1 MIGPGRRRP
10 ARNRQR
16 GGCGWR
22 LMVLLV
28 VMGAVGS
35 LAWMILLPSL
45 FTRAV
50 LDRTGFDA
58 EITSLAANPFT
69 GRVSLRGLVI
79 TNPANFPSRDC
90 LQVRAFEAD
99 ADVWSLF
106 GERFVIST
114 LSVDVRQIT
123 LVRRAYGPTNL
134 ESFRANLAGSEPRAP
149 SAKSPFLIRELRL
162 RLGTLV
168 LADYAEAKPRVR
180 TFALELDQRF
190 GSISSAGQLF
200 GPEILRGLAE
210 REVAVELAPFLPPD
224 FRRILNE
231 AAIGRGGSRKAVED
245 KPGEVFRG
253 VLDRL
258 EETRKP

>member
-1 MIGPGRRRP
+1 
-10 ARNRQR
+10 
-16 GGCGWR
+16 
-22 LMVLLV
+22 MVLLV
-28 VMGAVGS
+28 VIGAVGS
-35 LAWMILLPSL
+35 LAWMTLLPSL

-69 GRVSLRGLVI
+69 GSVSLRGLVV
-79 TNPANFPSRDC
+79 TNPSNFPSRDC

-99 ADVWSLF
+99 ADVWSLL

-123 LVRRAYGPTNL
+123 LVRRAHGPTNL
-134 ESFRANLAGSEPRAP
+134 ELFRGNL
-149 SAKSPFLIRELRL
+149 
-162 RLGTLV
+162 V
-168 LADYAEAKPRVR
+168 
-180 TFALELDQRF
+180 DQRF
-190 GSISSAGQLF
+190 SSISSAGQLL

-210 REVAVELAPFLPPD
+210 REVAVELAPFLPPE
-224 FRRILNE
+224 FRRVLNE
-231 AAIGRGGSRKAVED
+231 AAIGRAGSRKAAEN

-253 VLDRL
+253 FLDRL

>member
-1 MIGPGRRRP
+1 MIGPGGRRP

-35 LAWMILLPSL
+35 LAWMTLLPSL

-79 TNPANFPSRDC
+79 TNPSNFPSRDC

-134 ESFRANLAGSEPRAP
+134 ESFRANLAGPEPRPP

-168 LADYAEAKPRVR
+168 LADYAEATPRVR

-210 REVAVELAPFLPPD
+210 REVAVELAPFLPRD
-224 FRRILNE
+224 FRRVLNE
-231 AAIGRGGSRKAVED
+231 AAIGRGGSRKAAED

-253 VLDRL
+253 FLDRL

>member
-1 MIGPGRRRP
+1 MIGPGRTRP
-10 ARNRQR
+10 ARRRQR

-28 VMGAVGS
+28 VIGAVGS
-35 LAWMILLPSL
+35 LAWMTLLPSL

-58 EITSLAANPFT
+58 EITSLAANPLT
-69 GRVSLRGLVI
+69 GRVSLRGLVV
-79 TNPANFPSRDC
+79 TNPSNFPSRDC

-114 LSVDVRQIT
+114 LSVDVRQIN
-123 LVRRAYGPTNL
+123 LV
-134 ESFRANLAGSEPRAP
+134 GSEPRP
-149 SAKSPFLIRELRL
+149 PTAKSSFLIRELRL
-162 RLGTLV
+162 RLDTLV
-168 LADYAEAKPRVR
+168 LADYSEAKPRVR
-180 TFALELDQRF
+180 TFPLELDQRF
-190 GSISSAGQLF
+190 SSISSAGQLL

-210 REVAVELAPFLPPD
+210 REVAVELAPFLPPE
-224 FRRILNE
+224 FRRVLNE
-231 AAIGRGGSRKAVED
+231 AAIGRAGSRKAAEN

-253 VLDRL
+253 FLDRL

>member
-35 LAWMILLPSL
+35 LAWMTLLPSL

-50 LDRTGFDA
+50 LDRTGFNA
-58 EITSLAANPFT
+58 KITSLAANPFT
-69 GRVSLRGLVI
+69 GRVSLRGLVM
-79 TNPANFPSRDC
+79 TNPSNFPSLDC

-99 ADVWSLF
+99 ADVCSLF

-134 ESFRANLAGSEPRAP
+134 ESFRANFAGPVTRPP

-245 KPGEVFRG
+245 KPGKVFRG
-253 VLDRL
+253 FLDRL

>member
-1 MIGPGRRRP
+1 MIGPGRTRP
-10 ARNRQR
+10 ARRRQR

-28 VMGAVGS
+28 VIGAVGS
-35 LAWMILLPSL
+35 LAWMTLLPSL

-69 GRVSLRGLVI
+69 GRVSLRGLVV
-79 TNPANFPSRDC
+79 TNPSNFPSRDC

-99 ADVWSLF
+99 ADVWSLL

-123 LVRRAYGPTNL
+123 LVRRAHGPTNL
-134 ESFRANLAGSEPRAP
+134 ELFRANLVGSEPRP
-149 SAKSPFLIRELRL
+149 STAKSSFLIRELRL
-162 RLGTLV
+162 RLDTLV
-168 LADYAEAKPRVR
+168 LADYSEAKPRVR

-210 REVAVELAPFLPPD
+210 REVAVELAPFLPPE
-224 FRRILNE
+224 FSRVLNE
-231 AAIGRGGSRKAVED
+231 AAIGRAGSRKAAEN

-253 VLDRL
+253 FLDRL

>member
-1 MIGPGRRRP
+1 
-10 ARNRQR
+10 
-16 GGCGWR
+16 
-22 LMVLLV
+22 MVLLV
-28 VMGAVGS
+28 VIGAVGS
-35 LAWMILLPSL
+35 LAWMTLLPSL

-58 EITSLAANPFT
+58 EIMSLAANPFT
-69 GRVSLRGLVI
+69 GRVSLRGLVV
-79 TNPANFPSRDC
+79 TNPSNFPSRDC

-99 ADVWSLF
+99 ADVWSLL

-123 LVRRAYGPTNL
+123 LVRRAHGPTNL
-134 ESFRANLAGSEPRAP
+134 ELFRANLVGSEPRP
-149 SAKSPFLIRELRL
+149 PTAKSSFLIRELRL
-162 RLGTLV
+162 RLDTLV
-168 LADYAEAKPRVR
+168 LADYSEAKPRVR

-210 REVAVELAPFLPPD
+210 REVAVELAPFLPPE
-224 FRRILNE
+224 FRRVLNE
-231 AAIGRGGSRKAVED
+231 AAIGRAGSRKAAEN

-253 VLDRL
+253 FLDRL